1 MTAIVS
7 AAYFVA
13 VTAHIPEVLVGNIA
27 VFLAFYSIGAW
38 TPNRRR
44 ANLVRAAIVVA
55 MFAWLVVSMFEAA
68 TTATSTDVP

>member
-1 MTAIVS
+1 
-7 AAYFVA
+7 
-13 VTAHIPEVLVGNIA
+13 A

-68 TTATSTDVP
+68 TTATSTDVPHGVALSPAIAQVLLSVLINVLYF